1 MWRKN
6 KTGSYLNA
14 AGFWTCAWFVGVTL
28 AWATAAHGDDAVP
41 FTGDDLDF
49 FEKRVRPILVARCY
63 ECHSAASKS
72 LQGGLQLD
80 QRATLLAGGDSG
92 PAVDP
97 ESPDSSRLLVAVRY
111 DSEQIQMPPSGKIP
125 DGEIA
130 ALAEWLRRG
139 VPFPADHVEVQARAN
154 VDIEAGRSHW
164 AFRPLA
170 TGKVPEVLLDL
181 GQNWAQTRIDP
192 FVWRGQADQG
202 LEPAPS
208 ASRSALI
215 RRLTFDLLGLPP
227 TQDEIDTF
235 ANDSAPDAYPRL
247 VDRLLASPHYGER
260 WGRYWLDLA
269 RYCDVPE
276 SWREGVAQAWLYR
289 DWVTTALNADLS
301 YDDFVRYQFAADQ
314 LPGTQPQDHAALG
327 FLGLSPTYWK
337 ELKLD
342 HFMIKQVVA
351 EEWEERIEAIGGTF
365 LGLTLACARCHDH
378 KFDPLTMRDYY
389 GLAGVM
395 ASIQQVDRSLL
406 PAEQATAA
414 RQAKQQISELQKQ
427 VDKLLAGKSATE
439 EDRAKADQLRG
450 QIDAIRGATPSVNQ
464 PEAFGISDASLQVL
478 PDGAARTK
486 LVYQPDEPQDVA
498 LQIRGNA
505 ANPGTIVPRG
515 FPAVFAAAG
524 STQGRTFHEGSGRRE
539 LAEAIVTDAAPLTAR
554 VFVNRVW
561 QQHFG
566 RGIVTTPSNFG
577 VQGAVPSHPE
587 LLDDL
592 AARFIEHGWSLKWLH
607 REIVLSATYRQSA
620 EAAESRQRDPDNIW
634 LARMP
639 LRRLDVEAWRDAILS
654 ATGELDLRI
663 GGPAQDLTQLDN
675 RRRTTYGTVKRREL
689 ADLLRLY
696 DFPDPVSHVASRDRT
711 TTPLQQLFV
720 LNSPFIRERS
730 ARLLDLIPDRGDEAA
745 RVRAF
750 ISQVF
755 VRDAQTE
762 EVSAMLEFLSA
773 AQRSGSDSHEAWL
786 QLAQVL
792 LVSNEQMFVE

>member
-1 MWRKN
+1 
-6 KTGSYLNA
+6 
-14 AGFWTCAWFVGVTL
+14 
-28 AWATAAHGDDAVP
+28 
-41 FTGDDLDF
+41 
-49 FEKRVRPILVARCY
+49 
-63 ECHSAASKS
+63 
-72 LQGGLQLD
+72 
-80 QRATLLAGGDSG
+80 
-92 PAVDP
+92 
-97 ESPDSSRLLVAVRY
+97 
-111 DSEQIQMPPSGKIP
+111 
-125 DGEIA
+125 
-130 ALAEWLRRG
+130 
-139 VPFPADHVEVQARAN
+139 
-154 VDIEAGRSHW
+154 
-164 AFRPLA
+164 
-170 TGKVPEVLLDL
+170 
-181 GQNWAQTRIDP
+181 
-192 FVWRGQADQG
+192 
-202 LEPAPS
+202 
-208 ASRSALI
+208 
-215 RRLTFDLLGLPP
+215 
-227 TQDEIDTF
+227 
-235 ANDSAPDAYPRL
+235 
-247 VDRLLASPHYGER
+247 
-260 WGRYWLDLA
+260 
-269 RYCDVPE
+269 
-276 SWREGVAQAWLYR
+276 
-289 DWVTTALNADLS
+289 
-301 YDDFVRYQFAADQ
+301 
-314 LPGTQPQDHAALG
+314 
-327 FLGLSPTYWK
+327 
-337 ELKLD
+337 
-342 HFMIKQVVA
+342 
-351 EEWEERIEAIGGTF
+351 
-365 LGLTLACARCHDH
+365 
-378 KFDPLTMRDYY
+378 
-389 GLAGVM
+389 
-395 ASIQQVDRSLL
+395 
-406 PAEQATAA
+406 
-414 RQAKQQISELQKQ
+414 
-427 VDKLLAGKSATE
+427 
-439 EDRAKADQLRG
+439 
-450 QIDAIRGATPSVNQ
+450 
-464 PEAFGISDASLQVL
+464 
-478 PDGAARTK
+478 
-486 LVYQPDEPQDVA
+486 
-498 LQIRGNA
+498 
-505 ANPGTIVPRG
+505 
-515 FPAVFAAAG
+515 
-524 STQGRTFHEGSGRRE
+524 